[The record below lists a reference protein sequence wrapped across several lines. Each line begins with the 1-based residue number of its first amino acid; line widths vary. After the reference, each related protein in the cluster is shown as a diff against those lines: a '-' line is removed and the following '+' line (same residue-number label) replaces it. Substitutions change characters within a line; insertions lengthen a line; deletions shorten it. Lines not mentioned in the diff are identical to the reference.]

1 MHQMKKTNQ
10 SSKASKIGKPRG
22 KPFEAGNTIG
32 KGRPKGSLNKTTVAL
47 RELFSR
53 DAVAIGEKVL
63 TMAKEGDPMALRVVM
78 DRIFPARRGAPAPW
92 NMPAIKTSADLTAAN
107 LSLLEAAAKGELTP
121 AEAQE
126 YIPLLDSVHRVLDRD
141 AAMKWDH
148 ESAASLRFQMGYN
161 DDVTLERTEER
172 RRELL
177 KMVYAQVETRLTA
190 QMKAQSREHSDST
203 PRPAPGK
210 TI

>member
-1 MHQMKKTNQ
+1 MHQMKKANQ
-10 SSKASKIGKPRG
+10 FSKASKIGKPRG
-22 KPFEAGNTIG
+22 KPFEASNTIG

-78 DRIFPARRGAPAPW
+78 DRIFPRRRGAPAPW
-92 NMPAIKTSADLTAAN
+92 NVPAIKTSADLTAAH

-126 YIPLLDSVHRVLDRD
+126 CVRYSGMAHF
-141 AAMKWDH
+141 A
-148 ESAASLRFQMGYN
+148 
-161 DDVTLERTEER
+161 TLIWP
-172 RRELL
+172 
-177 KMVYAQVETRLTA
+177 
-190 QMKAQSREHSDST
+190 T
-203 PRPAPGK
+203 PRC
-210 TI
+210 